1 MCCPVSHILQ
11 DQNPFTEPIRFLPL
25 LLVAEEM
32 KKCSSKQSEFE
43 DRNRMGFK
51 ILIFLLVEGYNTK
64 HPPRAEQR

>member
-11 DQNPFTEPIRFLPL
+11 DQNPFTEPIRLLPL
-25 LLVAEEM
+25 LLVPEEM

-51 ILIFLLVEGYNTK
+51 ILIFLLVEG
-64 HPPRAEQR
+64 